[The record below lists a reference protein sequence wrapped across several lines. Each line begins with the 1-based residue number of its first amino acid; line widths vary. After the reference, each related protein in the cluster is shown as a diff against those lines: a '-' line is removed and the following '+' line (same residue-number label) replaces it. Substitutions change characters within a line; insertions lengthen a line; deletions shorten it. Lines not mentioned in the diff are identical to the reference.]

1 MTTKEIYK
9 EMKWDA
15 SRGFAYYIGFIS
27 SKKYN
32 MIVRMVEQFKDDA
45 IIDRELGV
53 LDETE
58 YEKEINKY
66 NLMKKSLETAEF

>member
-1 MTTKEIYK
+1 MTTREIYK
-9 EMKWDA
+9 EMKRDA
-15 SRGFAYYIGFIS
+15 SKGFAYYIGFIG

-32 MIVRMVEQFKDDA
+32 MLVRMAEQFKDDA

-53 LDETE
+53 LDATE

-66 NLMKKSLETAEF
+66 YLMRKSLETAEF

>member
-1 MTTKEIYK
+1 
-9 EMKWDA
+9 
-15 SRGFAYYIGFIS
+15 
-27 SKKYN
+27 

-53 LDETE
+53 LDVTE

-66 NLMKKSLETAEF
+66 YLMKKSLETAEFN

>member
-1 MTTKEIYK
+1 MTAIEIYK

-15 SRGFAYYIGFIS
+15 SKGFAYYIGFIS

-45 IIDRELGV
+45 IMDMVLGII
-53 LDETE
+53 DETE